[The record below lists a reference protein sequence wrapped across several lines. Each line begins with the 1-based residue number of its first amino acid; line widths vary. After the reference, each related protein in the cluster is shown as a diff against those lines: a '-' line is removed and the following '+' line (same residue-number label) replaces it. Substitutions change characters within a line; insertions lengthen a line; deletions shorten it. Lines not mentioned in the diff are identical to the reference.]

1 MIGIE
6 MPHDDGRGYDAAVH
20 NSDGALPVDRIED
33 AAGNVREV
41 VWRNR
46 QRQQTTLPGRPSR
59 NALLSVNTTATFEA
73 VARAFGHAVR
83 ARGTLR
89 NRKVSTLL
97 SAYPELDLF
106 FASLTTPE
114 AWNAVADRAGS
125 AMACV
130 RLCDQAF
137 VSARAYISAVEA
149 EGRPP
154 APPRPDGDVM
164 TAAGLQAMAE
174 DYMPDDAGGV
184 IGIEEDDELIDA
196 EIVEDDDE
204 PM

>member
-1 MIGIE
+1 MIEVE
-6 MPHDDGRGYDAAVH
+6 MPRDDGRGYDAAVH

-33 AAGNVREV
+33 ADGNVREV

-46 QRQQTTLPGRPSR
+46 RRQQTTLPGRPSR

-89 NRKVSTLL
+89 NRKVAMLL
-97 SAYPELDLF
+97 SSYPELDLF

-154 APPRPDGDVM
+154 VPPRPDEDALK
-164 TAAGLQAMAE
+164 AAALRTMAE
-174 DYMPDDAGGV
+174 DYMPDDAGAV
-184 IGIEEDDELIDA
+184 VEVEEDDGR
-196 EIVEDDDE
+196 
-204 PM
+204 